1 MIVTSRCKLMKLV
14 SGDFDDVVQI
24 YKDPQVR
31 RYLGGT
37 VTDELLLKNKFEEIL
52 SKSKIPRVY
61 FWCVR
66 LIENGQFIGV
76 VSLDQYHDG
85 TNIELSYEFLP
96 QHWGNGYA
104 TEVVRRMIHYSF
116 TEIDLPKL
124 VSETQTA
131 NASSCKLLE
140 RVGMRLENRLMRFG
154 AEQAVYSIE
163 RT

>member
-1 MIVTSRCKLMKLV
+1 MIITPRCKLIKLV
-14 SGDFDDVVQI
+14 SGDLDDVILI
-24 YKDPQVR
+24 YKDPLVR

-37 VTDELLLKNKFEEIL
+37 TDDELLLKNKFEEVL
-52 SKSKIPRVY
+52 SKSKMPGVY

-66 LIENGQFIGV
+66 LIKDDQFIGL
-76 VSLDQYHDG
+76 VSLDRYYDG
-85 TNIELSYEFLP
+85 KNIELSYEFLP

-104 TEVVRRMIHYSF
+104 SEVVRKMIDYSF

-131 NASSCKLLE
+131 NSSSCKLLE
-140 RVGMRLENRLMRFG
+140 RVGMKLENKLMRFG

>member
-1 MIVTSRCKLMKLV
+1 MML
-14 SGDFDDVVQI
+14 
-24 YKDPQVR
+24 YKFIKILW
-31 RYLGGT
+31 YLGGT
-37 VTDELLLKNKFEEIL
+37 TDDEVLLKKKFEEVL
-52 SKSKIPRVY
+52 SKSKMPGVY

-66 LIENGQFIGV
+66 IIENDQFIGL
-76 VSLDQYHDG
+76 VSLDRYHDG
-85 TNIELSYEFLP
+85 KNIELSYEFLP
-96 QHWGNGYA
+96 QHWGNGHA
-104 TEVVRRMIHYSF
+104 TEVVRKMIYYSF

-140 RVGMRLENRLMRFG
+140 RVGMQLEKRLMRFG

>member
-1 MIVTSRCKLMKLV
+1 MIVTPRCKLIKLV
-14 SGDFDDVVQI
+14 SEDLHDVILI
-24 YKDPQVR
+24 YKDPLVR

-37 VTDELLLKNKFEEIL
+37 TDDELLLKNKFEEVL
-52 SKSKIPRVY
+52 SKSKMPGVY

-66 LIENGQFIGV
+66 LIKDDQFIGL
-76 VSLDQYHDG
+76 VSLDRYHDG
-85 TNIELSYEFLP
+85 KNIELSYEFLP

-104 TEVVRRMIHYSF
+104 TEVVRKLIDYSF

-131 NASSCKLLE
+131 NILSCKLLE
-140 RVGMRLENRLMRFG
+140 RVGMKLENRLVRFG